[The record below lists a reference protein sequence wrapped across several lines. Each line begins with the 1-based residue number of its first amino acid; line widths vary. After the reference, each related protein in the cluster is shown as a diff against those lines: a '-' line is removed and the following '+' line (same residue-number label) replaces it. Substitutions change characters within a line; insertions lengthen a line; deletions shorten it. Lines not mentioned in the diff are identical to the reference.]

1 MDLHG
6 LFVEEALRETEGAIG
21 NARSQH
27 LTQLRLI
34 TGKGSHSPQSISR
47 LKPAIEELMRREN
60 LRARLEE
67 GNSGVLV
74 VELSDGGRSREI
86 GESEGGGGG
95 LEEVVKEGGCLVM

>member
-1 MDLHG
+1 M
-6 LFVEEALRETEGAIG
+6 
-21 NARSQH
+21 
-27 LTQLRLI
+27 
-34 TGKGSHSPQSISR
+34 
-47 LKPAIEELMRREN
+47 
-60 LRARLEE
+60 RARLEE